1 MVFVFLLSTFMDKKY
16 KEIVIRNI
24 SNYYNKKLLNIKQ
37 VIYNENNQIMSG
49 SNDYL

>member
-1 MVFVFLLSTFMDKKY
+1 MLVFLLSTFMDKKY
-16 KEIVIRNI
+16 KEIVIDNI

>member
-1 MVFVFLLSTFMDKKY
+1 MLVFLLSTFMDKKY